1 MDDWRPSISLAL
13 ARLRA
18 SLLARAR
25 DYFAAT
31 GALEVDTP
39 ALVRS
44 PVTDVHLESLAV
56 HTHDGS
62 PAGFLHTS
70 PEYAMKRLLCAGWPD
85 IYQIGHVFREG
96 ERGSRHSPEFTMIEW
111 YRLGSDHLALMEDV
125 EQLVRALLAGHVEP
139 AASLHLSYGEA
150 FGRSLGI
157 DPLDCNPAH
166 LREALQRAGV
176 DTPAAIATDLDAL
189 LDLAM
194 GTVVAEDFPTDRLTL
209 LRDFPARQAAL
220 ARTRG
225 PVASRFEAFWG
236 PLELANGF
244 HELGDAG
251 EQSRRFA
258 SDVAERQRRRRPTPE
273 PDRLFLA
280 ALDHGLPECSGVAL
294 GFDRLV
300 MLAAGASHIDEV
312 LSFPPERA

>member
-1 MDDWRPSISLAL
+1 MEDWRPTISLAL

-18 SLLARAR
+18 SMLARAR

-39 ALVRS
+39 VLVRC

-56 HTHDGS
+56 HGPDGS
-62 PAGFLHTS
+62 QAGFLHTS

-85 IYQIGHVFREG
+85 IYQIGHVFRGG
-96 ERGSRHSPEFTMIEW
+96 ERGSRHSPEFTMLEW

-125 EQLVRALLAGHVEP
+125 EQLVRSLLAGYVEP
-139 AASLHLSYGEA
+139 AASLHLSYSEA
-150 FGRSLGI
+150 FRRSLDI
-157 DPLDCNPAH
+157 DPLSCAPAD
-166 LREALQRAGV
+166 LRRALQRAGLDV
-176 DTPAAIATDLDAL
+176 PSAIETDLDAL

-194 GTVVAEDFPTDRLTL
+194 GTVVADGFPTDRLTL

-220 ARTRG
+220 ARIRG

-244 HELGDAG
+244 HELGDAH

-258 SDVAERQRRRRPTPE
+258 SDIAERARLGRPARE
-273 PDRLFLA
+273 PDRFLLA
-280 ALDHGLPECSGVAL
+280 ALERGLPDCSGVAL

-300 MLAAGASHIDEV
+300 MLAAGAQHIDEV